1 MSKFNVPTIGST
13 ITVSTYYKSNVI
25 GRTEADDTVTYENVP
40 VLPNQSWTPSG
51 SFCIPAENEPFI
63 KFRTIAIKNVTDL
76 VIHEGSTADSKH
88 GTIVVPVAGSNDNVY
103 SVVVTD
109 GVAKS
114 CDCKGFQYR
123 GNCRHMRIATGE
135 TPVNPRR
142 ATKKKKPTA
151 KRVTKPGKHTVY
163 KGKTSK
169 AAMVRRII
177 FDRKSA
183 MKSQDRDT
191 VSMVQEW
198 CITDTIDM
206 IGFKRGLAKSYVLN
220 NWDKVEYNG

>member
-1 MSKFNVPTIGST
+1 MSKFNVPTVGSI
-13 ITVSTYYKSNVI
+13 ITVTTHYESKVI
-25 GRTEADDTVTYENVP
+25 GRTVEEDTTVYENVT
-40 VLPNQSWTPSG
+40 VLPPQSWTPSG

-63 KFRTIAIKNVTDL
+63 KFRTIAIKNVTGL
-76 VIHEGSTADSKH
+76 VIHEGSEADSEH

-142 ATKKKKPTA
+142 ETKKKRKVA
-151 KRVTKPGKHTVY
+151 KRKAVKTIGKQTKADLVRAIIRKR
-163 KGKTSK
+163 K
-169 AAMVRRII
+169 A
-177 FDRKSA
+177 A
-183 MKSQDRDT
+183 MKSQNRET
-191 VSMVQEW
+191 VGMVQEW
-198 CITDTIDM
+198 CITDTVDK
-206 IGFKRGLAKSYVLN
+206 IGFKRGLAKSYVMN
-220 NWDKVEYNG
+220 NWEKVND